1 MRFRGKEFE
10 EEEYAEA
17 VKGDTGGRLR
27 PDGSPKGDR
36 AWEGPLAGGL
46 VSGQRQGR
54 GGLGGAAE
62 RWRHTCMA
70 VRVPKLQPRPP
81 PPRTGQP

>member
-1 MRFRGKEFE
+1 MRIRGKEFE

-17 VKGDTGGRLR
+17 VKGDKGGRLR

-46 VSGQRQGR
+46 VSGQRPGR

-62 RWRHTCMA
+62 W
-70 VRVPKLQPRPP
+70 
-81 PPRTGQP
+81 